1 MKADDNGIERSS
13 APAKSIFKKSC
24 QLSEFTQISRFQ
36 KCPRMKTKQTG
47 FTLIELLVV
56 IAIIAIL
63 AALLLPALAKAKS
76 QAVSTQCKNN
86 LKQMGLAT
94 ALYVMDNDDKLPF
107 AWAIRHD
114 ANINNFQNLLVSYVL
129 RNKFKAGGKTE
140 DSDFAK
146 NVYRC
151 PTRIKERRTGGNP
164 WKISYGMNQYN
175 NLGFPNNP
183 RYPTPPGQ
191 PPHPETAKLTS
202 VREPSATFL
211 ISDISYE
218 LNHPAVTYLTKNS
231 SGRYHVGYKHNME
244 HPAGA
249 ANIVFMDSHVESRKK
264 GNIDDVIMDFKKKNR
279 RR

>member
-1 MKADDNGIERSS
+1 MRS
-13 APAKSIFKKSC
+13 
-24 QLSEFTQISRFQ
+24 L
-36 KCPRMKTKQTG
+36 G

-129 RNKFKAGGKTE
+129 RNKFKAGWKTE

-151 PTRIKERRTGGNP
+151 PTRIKERHTGGNP

-218 LNHPAVTYLTKNS
+218 LNHPAVTYLINIDQRTRN
-231 SGRYHVGYKHNME
+231 GRYHVGYKHNQK
-244 HPAGA
+244 HPAGG

-264 GNIDDVIMDFKKKNR
+264 DNIDDIIMDFKKKNR

>member
-1 MKADDNGIERSS
+1 M
-13 APAKSIFKKSC
+13 
-24 QLSEFTQISRFQ
+24 
-36 KCPRMKTKQTG
+36 KQTSNKG

-63 AALLLPALAKAKS
+63 AAMLLPALAKAKS

-129 RNKFKAGGKTE
+129 RNKFKAGWKTE

-151 PTRIKERRTGGNP
+151 PTRIKERHTGGNP

-218 LNHPAVTYLTKNS
+218 LNHPAVTYLINIDQRTRN
-231 SGRYHVGYKHNME
+231 GRYHVGYKHNQK
-244 HPAGA
+244 HPAGG
-249 ANIVFMDSHVESRKK
+249 ANIIFMDSHVESRKK
-264 GNIDDVIMDFKKKNR
+264 DNVDGIIMDFKKKNR
-279 RR
+279 R

>member
-1 MKADDNGIERSS
+1 MNDLNSL
-13 APAKSIFKKSC
+13 KSKRDR
-24 QLSEFTQISRFQ
+24 LR
-36 KCPRMKTKQTG
+36 G

-63 AALLLPALAKAKS
+63 AAMLLPALAKAKS
-76 QAVSTQCKNN
+76 QAISTQCKNN

-129 RNKFKAGGKTE
+129 RNKFKAGGGTE

-202 VREPSATFL
+202 VREPSTTFL

-231 SGRYHVGYKHNME
+231 SGHYHVGYKHNMD

-249 ANIVFMDSHVESRKK
+249 ANIAFMDSHVESLKK
-264 GNIDDVIMDFKKKNR
+264 DKVDNIIMDFKKKSR

>member
-1 MKADDNGIERSS
+1 M
-13 APAKSIFKKSC
+13 
-24 QLSEFTQISRFQ
+24 
-36 KCPRMKTKQTG
+36 KQTSNKG

-63 AALLLPALAKAKS
+63 AAMLLPALVKAKS

-129 RNKFKAGGKTE
+129 RNKFKAGGRTE

-151 PTRIKERRTGGNP
+151 PTRIKERHTGGNP

-218 LNHPAVTYLTKNS
+218 LNHPAVTYLINIDQRTRN
-231 SGRYHVGYKHNME
+231 GRYHVGYKHNQK
-244 HPAGA
+244 HPAGG

-264 GNIDDVIMDFKKKNR
+264 DNVDDIIMDFKKKNR
-279 RR
+279 R

>member
-1 MKADDNGIERSS
+1 MNDLNSLKPKGD
-13 APAKSIFKKSC
+13 K
-24 QLSEFTQISRFQ
+24 
-36 KCPRMKTKQTG
+36 PRG

-63 AALLLPALAKAKS
+63 AAMLLPALVKAKS

-129 RNKFKAGGKTE
+129 RNKFKAGGRTE

-151 PTRIKERRTGGNP
+151 PTRIKERHTGGNP

-218 LNHPAVTYLTKNS
+218 LNHPAVTYLINIDQRTRN
-231 SGRYHVGYKHNME
+231 GRYHIGYKHNQK
-244 HPAGA
+244 HPAGG

-264 GNIDDVIMDFKKKNR
+264 DNVDDIIMDFKKKNR
-279 RR
+279 R

>member
-1 MKADDNGIERSS
+1 M
-13 APAKSIFKKSC
+13 IFFIWNNKIYTRARVGDRHA
-24 QLSEFTQISRFQ
+24 LNA
-36 KCPRMKTKQTG
+36 

-63 AALLLPALAKAKS
+63 ASLLLPALAKAKS
-76 QAVSTQCKNN
+76 QAVSTLCKNN
-86 LKQMGLAT
+86 LKQMGLAS

-151 PTRIKERRTGGNP
+151 PTRINEKRIGGNP

-202 VREPSATFL
+202 VPEPSATFL

-231 SGRYHVGYKHNME
+231 SGWYHVGYKHNME
-244 HPAGA
+244 HPDGA

-264 GNIDDVIMDFKKKNR
+264 NNIDDIVMDFKKKR
-279 RR
+279 RRR

>member
-1 MKADDNGIERSS
+1 M
-13 APAKSIFKKSC
+13 
-24 QLSEFTQISRFQ
+24 
-36 KCPRMKTKQTG
+36 KQTSHKG

-63 AALLLPALAKAKS
+63 AAMLLPALAKAKS

-129 RNKFKAGGKTE
+129 RNKFKAGGRTK

-146 NVYRC
+146 SVYRC
-151 PTRIKERRTGGNP
+151 PTRIKERHTGGNP

-218 LNHPAVTYLTKNS
+218 LNHPAVTYLINIDQRTRN
-231 SGRYHVGYKHNME
+231 GRYHVGYKHNQK
-244 HPAGA
+244 HPAGG

-264 GNIDDVIMDFKKKNR
+264 DNVDDIIMDFKKKNR
-279 RR
+279 R

>member
-1 MKADDNGIERSS
+1 MNDSNSLKPVGD
-13 APAKSIFKKSC
+13 K
-24 QLSEFTQISRFQ
+24 
-36 KCPRMKTKQTG
+36 PRG

-76 QAVSTQCKNN
+76 QAVSTQYKNN

-202 VREPSATFL
+202 VREPSRRNLPDQEQQRPLSCRLQTQ
-211 ISDISYE
+211 
-218 LNHPAVTYLTKNS
+218 HGT
-231 SGRYHVGYKHNME
+231 
-244 HPAGA
+244 
-249 ANIVFMDSHVESRKK
+249 SRWCRQHRLHGFTCGIEKEEQ
-264 GNIDDVIMDFKKKNR
+264 R
-279 RR
+279 

>member
-1 MKADDNGIERSS
+1 MNYPTSPKPGGDR
-13 APAKSIFKKSC
+13 PH
-24 QLSEFTQISRFQ
+24 
-36 KCPRMKTKQTG
+36 G

-129 RNKFKAGGKTE
+129 RNKFRAGNTTE
-140 DSDFAK
+140 NSDFAK
-146 NVYRC
+146 NVFRC
-151 PTRIKERRTGGNP
+151 PTRIKERHIGGNP

-175 NLGFPNNP
+175 NLGFPSNP

-231 SGRYHVGYKHNME
+231 SGRYHVGYKHNMD
-244 HPAGA
+244 HPAGV

-264 GNIDDVIMDFKKKNR
+264 DNIDDIIMDFKKKNR

>member
-1 MKADDNGIERSS
+1 MKSSSRS
-13 APAKSIFKKSC
+13 
-24 QLSEFTQISRFQ
+24 TSRS
-36 KCPRMKTKQTG
+36 PG

-129 RNKFKAGGKTE
+129 RNKFRAGNTTE
-140 DSDFAK
+140 NSDFAK
-146 NVYRC
+146 NVFRC
-151 PTRIKERRTGGNP
+151 PTRIKERHIGGNP

-175 NLGFPNNP
+175 NLGFPSNP

-264 GNIDDVIMDFKKKNR
+264 DNIDDIIMDFKKKNR

>member
-1 MKADDNGIERSS
+1 MNLLTLRENKY
-13 APAKSIFKKSC
+13 
-24 QLSEFTQISRFQ
+24 SRAQ
-36 KCPRMKTKQTG
+36 GDIRRTLHA

-56 IAIIAIL
+56 IVIIAIL

-129 RNKFKAGGKTE
+129 RNKFNAGGKTE

-146 NVYRC
+146 SVYRC
-151 PTRIKERRTGGNP
+151 PTRIKQGMGLGRNP

-211 ISDISYE
+211 ISDVSHD

-231 SGRYHVGYKHNME
+231 SGWYHVGYRHNMD
-244 HPAGA
+244 HPDGA

-264 GNIDDVIMDFKKKNR
+264 NNIDDIVMDFKKKR
-279 RR
+279 RRR

>member
-1 MKADDNGIERSS
+1 MKSSSRSTLRS
-13 APAKSIFKKSC
+13 
-24 QLSEFTQISRFQ
+24 L
-36 KCPRMKTKQTG
+36 G

-129 RNKFKAGGKTE
+129 RNKFKAGWKTE

-151 PTRIKERRTGGNP
+151 PTRIKERHTGGNP

-175 NLGFPNNP
+175 NLGFPSNP
-183 RYPTPPGQ
+183 RYPPPPGQ

-218 LNHPAVTYLTKNS
+218 LNHPAVTYLINIDQRTRN
-231 SGRYHVGYKHNME
+231 GRYHVGYKHNQK
-244 HPAGA
+244 HPAGG

-264 GNIDDVIMDFKKKNR
+264 DNVDDIIMDFKKKNR
-279 RR
+279 R

>member
-1 MKADDNGIERSS
+1 M
-13 APAKSIFKKSC
+13 
-24 QLSEFTQISRFQ
+24 
-36 KCPRMKTKQTG
+36 KQTSNKG

-63 AALLLPALAKAKS
+63 AAMLLPALAKAKS

-129 RNKFKAGGKTE
+129 RNKFKAGGRTK

-146 NVYRC
+146 SVYRC
-151 PTRIKERRTGGNP
+151 PTRIKERHTGGNP

-218 LNHPAVTYLTKNS
+218 LNHPAVTYLINIDQRTRN
-231 SGRYHVGYKHNME
+231 GRYHVGYKHNQK
-244 HPAGA
+244 HPAGG
-249 ANIVFMDSHVESRKK
+249 ANIIFMDSHVESRKK
-264 GNIDDVIMDFKKKNR
+264 DNVDGIIMDFKKKNR
-279 RR
+279 R

>member
-1 MKADDNGIERSS
+1 MNDSNSLKPGGNR
-13 APAKSIFKKSC
+13 
-24 QLSEFTQISRFQ
+24 
-36 KCPRMKTKQTG
+36 PRG

-129 RNKFKAGGKTE
+129 RNKFRAGNTTE
-140 DSDFAK
+140 NSDFAK
-146 NVYRC
+146 NVFRC
-151 PTRIKERRTGGNP
+151 PTRIKERHIGGNP

-175 NLGFPNNP
+175 NLGFPSNP

-231 SGRYHVGYKHNME
+231 SGRYHVGYKHNLE
-244 HPAGA
+244 HPNGV
-249 ANIVFMDSHVESRKK
+249 ANFVFMDSHVESRKK
-264 GNIDDVIMDFKKKNR
+264 DNIDDIIMDFKKKNR

>member
-1 MKADDNGIERSS
+1 M
-13 APAKSIFKKSC
+13 
-24 QLSEFTQISRFQ
+24 
-36 KCPRMKTKQTG
+36 KQTSHKG

-63 AALLLPALAKAKS
+63 AAMLLPALAKAKS

-129 RNKFKAGGKTE
+129 RNKFKAGGRTK

-146 NVYRC
+146 SVYRC
-151 PTRIKERRTGGNP
+151 PTRIKERHTGGNP

-218 LNHPAVTYLTKNS
+218 LNHPAVTYLINIDQRTRN
-231 SGRYHVGYKHNME
+231 GRYHIGYKHNQK
-244 HPAGA
+244 HPAGG

-264 GNIDDVIMDFKKKNR
+264 DNVDDIIMDFKKKNR
-279 RR
+279 R

>member
-1 MKADDNGIERSS
+1 MG
-13 APAKSIFKKSC
+13 SINQMNDLNSLKPKGD
-24 QLSEFTQISRFQ
+24 
-36 KCPRMKTKQTG
+36 KPRG

-63 AALLLPALAKAKS
+63 AAMLLPALVKAKS

-129 RNKFKAGGKTE
+129 RNKFKAGGRTE

-151 PTRIKERRTGGNP
+151 PTRIKERHTGGNP

-218 LNHPAVTYLTKNS
+218 LNHPAVTYLINIDQRTRN
-231 SGRYHVGYKHNME
+231 GRYHVGYKHNQK
-244 HPAGA
+244 HPAGG

-264 GNIDDVIMDFKKKNR
+264 DNVDDIIMDFKKKNR
-279 RR
+279 R

>member
-1 MKADDNGIERSS
+1 MKSSSRS
-13 APAKSIFKKSC
+13 
-24 QLSEFTQISRFQ
+24 TSRS
-36 KCPRMKTKQTG
+36 PG

-63 AALLLPALAKAKS
+63 AAMLLPALAKAKS

-129 RNKFKAGGKTE
+129 RNRFRAGNNTQS
-140 DSDFAK
+140 SDFAK
-146 NVYRC
+146 TVYRC

-231 SGRYHVGYKHNME
+231 SGRYHVGYKHNTD
-244 HPAGA
+244 HPDGA

-264 GNIDDVIMDFKKKNR
+264 DNIDDIIMDFKKKR
-279 RR
+279 RRR

>member
-1 MKADDNGIERSS
+1 MNDLNSLKPKGD
-13 APAKSIFKKSC
+13 K
-24 QLSEFTQISRFQ
+24 
-36 KCPRMKTKQTG
+36 PRG

-63 AALLLPALAKAKS
+63 AAMLLPALAKAKS

-218 LNHPAVTYLTKNS
+218 LNHPAVTYLINIDQRTRN
-231 SGRYHVGYKHNME
+231 GRYHVGYKHNQK
-244 HPAGA
+244 HPAGG

-264 GNIDDVIMDFKKKNR
+264 DNVDDIIMDFKKKNR
-279 RR
+279 R

>member
-1 MKADDNGIERSS
+1 M
-13 APAKSIFKKSC
+13 C
-24 QLSEFTQISRFQ
+24 
-36 KCPRMKTKQTG
+36 
-47 FTLIELLVV
+47 
-56 IAIIAIL
+56 
-63 AALLLPALAKAKS
+63 
-76 QAVSTQCKNN
+76 
-86 LKQMGLAT
+86 
-94 ALYVMDNDDKLPF
+94 
-107 AWAIRHD
+107 IR
-114 ANINNFQNLLVSYVL
+114 
-129 RNKFKAGGKTE
+129 
-140 DSDFAK
+140 DS
-146 NVYRC
+146 
-151 PTRIKERRTGGNP
+151 IKERHTGGNP

-231 SGRYHVGYKHNME
+231 SGRYHAGYKHNME

-264 GNIDDVIMDFKKKNR
+264 DNIDDIIMDFKKKNR